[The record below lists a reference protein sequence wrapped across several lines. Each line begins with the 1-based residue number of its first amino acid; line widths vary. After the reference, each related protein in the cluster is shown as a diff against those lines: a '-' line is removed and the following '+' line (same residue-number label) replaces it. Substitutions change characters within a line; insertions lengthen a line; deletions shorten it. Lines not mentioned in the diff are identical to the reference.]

1 MSSLSQIIG
10 STGGVAYVASVDSSG
25 QLNSADSAAHT
36 KLDTINSTLGGNLA
50 VSGDFYPMTQPV
62 SGEFFLATQPVS
74 GSVSVSGTTA
84 VSGDFYPGIQPV
96 SAMSL
101 PLPSG
106 AASDANQATAN
117 GHLQTLAGAV
127 NMGVMNVSS
136 SAPVIYT
143 TNNVLKSVVVVADA
157 IVEVTDSVDLDSVK
171 KCVVFGSHTDFSGI
185 KVEVS
190 ADDMN
195 WYKNTEISI
204 WVDDG
209 NFHHTIETESRY
221 IRFSY
226 ENMSGMDQTWTCNL
240 SYKN

>member
-10 STGGVAYVASVDSSG
+10 STGGVAYVAAVDSAG
-25 QLNSADSAAHT
+25 QLNSVDSLAHA
-36 KLDTINSTLGGNLA
+36 KLDTINSTLGGNLS
-50 VSGDFYPMTQPV
+50 VSGDFYPATQEV
-62 SGEFFLATQPVS
+62 TGSFYQATQPIS

-84 VSGDFYPGIQPV
+84 VSGSFYQATQPV

-101 PLPSG
+101 PLPAG
-106 AASDANQATAN
+106 AANDANQATAN
-117 GHLQTLAGAV
+117 GHLSNLAGAV

-136 SAPVIYT
+136 SAPVIST
-143 TNNVLKSVVVVADA
+143 SNNVLKSAVVVADA
-157 IVEVTDSVDLDSVK
+157 IVETTASVDLDSVK
-171 KCVVFGSHTDFSGI
+171 KCVIFGSHTDFSGI

>member
-10 STGGVAYVASVDSSG
+10 STGGVAYVAAVDSAG
-25 QLNSADSAAHT
+25 QLNSADSLAHT

-62 SGEFFLATQPVS
+62 SGEFYPNTQPVS

-84 VSGDFYPGIQPV
+84 VSGEFYPGIQPV
-96 SAMSL
+96 SAMML
-101 PLPSG
+101 PLPAG
-106 AASDANQATAN
+106 ASNDANQATAN
-117 GHLQTLAGAV
+117 GHLSNLSSAVVAGI
-127 NMGVMNVSS
+127 MTVSS
-136 SAPVIYT
+136 SVPVIST
-143 TNNVLKSVVVVADA
+143 TNNVLKSAVVVADA
-157 IVEVTDSVDLDSVK
+157 AVEFTDSVDLDSVK
-171 KCVVFGSHTDFSGI
+171 RCVIFGSHTDFSGI

-190 ADDMN
+190 DDDVN

-204 WVDDG
+204 WVDNG

-221 IRFSY
+221 MRFSY
-226 ENMSGMDQTWTCNL
+226 ENFSGMDQTWTCNL